1 MGQGIISESFK
12 VRLQE
17 LAGIIEEG
25 NDEKLLK
32 LGFSEPVVKELNAI
46 DEKRALFFGDIIT
59 REFAQNN
66 DIKKDNIKEIL
77 PVIDQSQLVE
87 FIKSKEN
94 QIHTILEWIKSPI
107 RQGEINF
114 REIKTFIQ
122 AFEMAE
128 NWHNSLNAT
137 GIIEDESGEIVK
149 QYPNGFYWINL
160 KTNRCPEEGKA
171 MGHCGTDSRAT
182 TLLSLRDKQKSPHV
196 TIAYNAD
203 TNTITQIKGRQ

>member
-114 REIKTFIQ
+114 REIKTFIP
-122 AFEMAE
+122 
-128 NWHNSLNAT
+128 
-137 GIIEDESGEIVK
+137 GI
-149 QYPNGFYWINL
+149 
-160 KTNRCPEEGKA
+160 
-171 MGHCGTDSRAT
+171 
-182 TLLSLRDKQKSPHV
+182 
-196 TIAYNAD
+196 
-203 TNTITQIKGRQ
+203 